1 MPNPPGF
8 VLKPVANRTVGG
20 IGKTVGLV
28 LHVQAGNGALSGW
41 FNNPSA
47 SASSTWWAGKKGERE
62 QYGNPDTDKF
72 WAQAAGNPTYHSIET
87 EGVPTE
93 PLTDAQIETV
103 AQAFAWGHL
112 RYDWPLQLAEKP
124 GDPGLGWHGM
134 GGSAWGGHTGCPGD
148 IRKAQRAQILARAKQ
163 IAGVGTP
170 TQTPPEVDMP
180 LTQADATTLLTGS
193 AVMKN
198 VTAKDPNSAPRVS
211 AGFLIELAAK
221 NSMTTVAQ
229 LAGLT
234 AAVKALAESKPG
246 VDADAILAAVKAS
259 VDAGVSSALA
269 DLSVTLST
277 KE

>member
-8 VLKPVANRTVGG
+8 TLKPVTNRTVGG
-20 IGKTVGLV
+20 IGKTIGLI

-87 EGVPTE
+87 EGVPGE

-112 RYDWPLQLAEKP
+112 RYDWPLVLAENP
-124 GDPGLGWHGM
+124 GEPGLGWHGM
-134 GGSAWGGHTGCPGD
+134 GGKAWGGHIGCPGD

-170 TQTPPEVDMP
+170 APTPPEDDMP
-180 LTQADATTLLTGS
+180 APADLWNYQLTGPDGKFKASSAAWVTYTNAKVDRLSVAVAALTAIVKAMAEKSGGLSAADVEAAAKAGADAAIQERIDS
-193 AVMKN
+193 ATVNLN
-198 VTAKDPNSAPRVS
+198 V
-211 AGFLIELAAK
+211 
-221 NSMTTVAQ
+221 
-229 LAGLT
+229 
-234 AAVKALAESKPG
+234 
-246 VDADAILAAVKAS
+246 
-259 VDAGVSSALA
+259 
-269 DLSVTLST
+269 

>member
-8 VLKPVANRTVGG
+8 VLKPVSNRTVGG
-20 IGKTVGLV
+20 IGKTIGLV

-62 QYGNPDTDKF
+62 QYGDPDTDKF

-87 EGVPTE
+87 EGIPSE

-163 IAGVGTP
+163 IAGVAPAKEST
-170 TQTPPEVDMP
+170 DMAAQDVKDINNYTAALVLYGYDSQGQRQP
-180 LTQADATTLLTGS
+180 SVIQRLNTLS
-193 AVMKN
+193 AQVG
-198 VTAKDPNSAPRVS
+198 ALS
-211 AGFLIELAAK
+211 
-221 NSMTTVAQ
+221 
-229 LAGLT
+229 

-246 VDADAILAAVKAS
+246 LDPNAVLDAVKAS
-259 VDAGVSSALA
+259 VDASLKDISI
-269 DLSVTLST
+269 TLSN